1 MRPFHEGDI
10 DGVSEVLMPAF
21 GHASHMTPE
30 LRDHYRGWLTAV
42 YLENPMRADD
52 LPSLVYESD
61 GEILGFMGVCRA
73 G

>member
-1 MRPFHEGDI
+1 
-10 DGVSEVLMPAF
+10 MPAF